1 MHSQQVVLLTLEI
14 RAVLLSQ
21 GGSAHT
27 PGIVILV
34 HFSYLVTSLKLSQK
48 GTGRCC
54 FGCYYQAPGVK
65 GHATQVPCWSD
76 WRASALVPLSL
87 KKCPE
92 AGFTVGWRVSA
103 SRSIWG
109 MCGFISPRE

>member
-1 MHSQQVVLLTLEI
+1 MHSQQAVLLTLEI

-34 HFSYLVTSLKLSQK
+34 HVSYLGTSLKLSQK
-48 GTGRCC
+48 GAGRCC
-54 FGCYYQAPGVK
+54 FGCCYQAPGVK
-65 GHATQVPCWSD
+65 GHATRVPCWSD
-76 WRASALVPLSL
+76 WGASALVPLSL

-92 AGFTVGWRVSA
+92 AGFTEGWRV
-103 SRSIWG
+103 WG